1 MKLTKF
7 RRITQGVTFTLF
19 IILFLL
25 TVYPYPE
32 KFPVDFFLRLDP
44 LVALVAMIGGRT
56 VIAPM
61 LWAIVLIIL
70 TTIIGRFF
78 CGYVCP
84 LGTFIDLVNWLFFR
98 KHYRQET
105 PRPKPNRNIKYFILI
120 GVVAASLLGANLLHF
135 FSPMAI
141 LPRVFTLVIF
151 PPIIRFANSFIDL
164 SRPVLFNLGM
174 DSIVQFTFQK
184 PYFSGTVAAF
194 LLIVV
199 IIVANYWRK
208 RFWCRYICPT
218 GALLSIFS
226 RLGIFKR
233 TASSQ
238 MCNICHDCISSCDM
252 RAIEADP
259 AKTILGECTLCGNC
273 VDACSSN
280 GVSIAVRPF
289 TAAGNT
295 TGLNVDR
302 RKFIY
307 SAAAGLAAASA
318 IKAGLHNKRNIN
330 GRYIR
335 PPGSVPEEDFL
346 ARCIR
351 CGECMKVCKTNGLQ
365 PTNLEAGLDALWTP
379 HLVPRKGPCED
390 KCNMCGQVCPT
401 QAIRALPPEE
411 KLFVKIG
418 TAVIDRGRCIAWEQ
432 NKLCLICDEICP
444 YDAIEFKVVTT
455 FTGPFKRPFVIEE
468 KCTGCG
474 WCENKCPVLGRG
486 AIEVYSIGE
495 ERLATGSYI
504 TELKKQMRKVTDNEE
519 TSYDA
524 DALGSGGETGAKV
537 KERREVPASYLQ
549 QESGQD
555 EEEQLPGGF
564 INDKP
569 DDEPLPGGFT
579 LD

>member
-1 MKLTKF
+1 MRLTTF

-19 IILFLL
+19 IILFLF
-25 TVYPYPE
+25 TVYPFPE
-32 KFPVDFFLRLDP
+32 KFAVDAFLRLDP
-44 LVALVAMIGGRT
+44 LVALIAMIASRAF
-56 VIAPM
+56 IASM
-61 LWAIVLIIL
+61 LWSVAIIIL
-70 TTIIGRFF
+70 TVIIGRFF

-84 LGTFIDLVNWLFFR
+84 LGTFIDIVNYLFFR
-98 KHYRQET
+98 KHYKQET
-105 PRPKPNRNIKYFILI
+105 PKPKANRNIKYFILI
-120 GVVAASLLGANLLHF
+120 GVIAASLLGANLLHF
-135 FSPMAI
+135 FSPMSI
-141 LPRVFTLVIF
+141 TPRVFTLVIF
-151 PPIIRFANSFIDL
+151 PPIIWFSNFVIDL
-164 SRPVLFNLGM
+164 LRPILFNMGM
-174 DSIVQFTFQK
+174 DSIAHFTFNK
-184 PYFSGTVAAF
+184 LYFTGTVTTF
-194 LLIVV
+194 LLIGV
-199 IIVANYWRK
+199 IIIANYWRK

-218 GALLSIFS
+218 GALISVFS
-226 RLGIFKR
+226 RFGIFKR
-233 TASSQ
+233 TASSPL
-238 MCNICHDCISSCDM
+238 CNICHDCISSCDM

-259 AKTILGECTLCGNC
+259 AKTILSECTLCGTC

-280 GVSIAVRPF
+280 GVSIKMLPF
-289 TAAGNT
+289 TLAGNST
-295 TGLNVDR
+295 LLNVER
-302 RKFIY
+302 RQFIY
-307 SAAAGLAAASA
+307 SAATGIIGASA

-335 PPGSVPEEDFL
+335 PPGSIPENDFL

-365 PTNLEAGLDALWTP
+365 PTNLEAGFDALWTP

-390 KCNMCGQVCPT
+390 KCNMCGHVCPT
-401 QAIRALPPEE
+401 QAIRSLPVDE

-418 TAVIDRGRCIAWEQ
+418 TAVIDRDRCIAWEQ

-495 ERLATGSYI
+495 ERLAKGSYI
-504 TELKKQMRKVTDNEE
+504 TEQKKKMREVTDNEE

-524 DALGSGGETGAKV
+524 DVLGSGGETGT
-537 KERREVPASYLQ
+537 RQPQ
-549 QESGQD
+549 QEGPSPYQQGQG
-555 EEEQLPGGF
+555 EKEQV
-564 INDKP
+564 
-569 DDEPLPGGFT
+569 PGGFT